1 MLPELILTEEEKL
14 DYARLVFA
22 GGFAAILGFLF
33 AQFLFP
39 SQRFILAPVFAAI
52 PLIYPLMS
60 YYLEREESPDFIQE
74 TSVYAS
80 LFIGITAGFFSIS
93 LVMPEIFSMQLEL
106 IGITGYA
113 TANVSLFS
121 ILSNNMMVFTGILLV
136 SFLLGSAG
144 AFILVWNA
152 SVLGAFFAYLVND
165 LSAPQAILSG
175 SSPLAY
181 LPHASLEMTGFI
193 IAGVLG
199 TTASASVYRDHWS
212 MSHWKNLARL
222 LVVGVV
228 AILAGAIIET
238 A

>member
-1 MLPELILTEEEKL
+1 MLPEIILEEEEEL
-14 DYARLVFA
+14 DYTRLVFA

-33 AQFLFP
+33 AQVLFP
-39 SQRFILAPVFAAI
+39 SQRAILAPVFAAI

-60 YYLEREESPDFIQE
+60 YYLEREERPDFFQE

-93 LVMPEIFSMQLEL
+93 LVMPELFSMQLEM

-113 TANVSLFS
+113 TANVSF
-121 ILSNNMMVFTGILLV
+121 LSVLMNNLMVFMGILLV

-152 SVLGAFFAYLVND
+152 SVMGAFFAYLVND
-165 LSAPQAILSG
+165 LSSIAGIVSAA
-175 SSPLAY
+175 SPLAY
-181 LPHASLEMTGFI
+181 VPHASLEMTGFI
-193 IAGVLG
+193 IAGMLG

-212 MSHWKNLARL
+212 MDHWKNLGRL
-222 LVVGVV
+222 LVVGTI
-228 AILAGAIIET
+228 AILCGAVIET
-238 A
+238 V